1 MYVLLH
7 AGALR
12 CHGLL
17 LVLPVHRVHF
27 SMYFERVAANLGE
40 YFARF
45 CRPVLH
51 RHYSLLAKD
60 VSRFVVWALKSH
72 AAQLAEL

>member
-12 CHGLL
+12 CHGLW
-17 LVLPVHRVHF
+17 LVLPAPQVHF
-27 SMYFERVAANLGE
+27 SMYFEHVAANLGE
-40 YFARF
+40 YFAGF

-51 RHYSLLAKD
+51 RHYSPLAKG
-60 VSRFVVWALKSH
+60 A
-72 AAQLAEL
+72 